1 MYAVSRIHTTY
12 AARYYRKLRL
22 KVYIGYFFNHDSPLR
37 SERHINKLIT
47 STINRIAEGST
58 EMLEIGSLSVK
69 KEFGYA
75 GDIVKA
81 IWKLVNQDQEF
92 EATIGT
98 GEAYSI
104 EQWVEC
110 CCRLKGLDWRQHV
123 KQKQGFKPEYD
134 ILVSD
139 PTIIFQLGWRPEVN
153 MEGLAQLMLE
163 SK

>member
-1 MYAVSRIHTTY
+1 MQRGITGSLGSKFISD
-12 AARYYRKLRL
+12 
-22 KVYIGYFFNHDSPLR
+22 IFFNHDSPLR

-47 STINRIAEGST
+47 NTINRIAEGST

-81 IWKLVNQDQEF
+81 IWKLVNQEKEF

-104 EQWVEC
+104 EQWIEC

-139 PTIIFQLGWRPEVN
+139 PTIIFQLGWRPEVS